1 MSKRAVVTGGGGF
14 IGHHLTK
21 RLLNDGWFVTVLDDF
36 STGDMDNL
44 EPDPKLK
51 IEVLDI
57 SCDPLPTIE
66 FDALFHLA
74 APVSVAESLE
84 DPMKYWRGISVASR
98 RVIEWSKLMG
108 ATSVVAASTAATY
121 GDSTNMPLKESHT
134 PEPISPYADFKLEM
148 EWMMKNYNTPEFK
161 CGALRFFNVFG
172 EGQRATGGYRS
183 VVPIFLELRKLNKPV
198 TITGDGTQTRDWIY
212 VGDIVNAIIKMHES
226 DWKEEMPIYNAG
238 SGIET
243 QVIQV
248 ADAFGG
254 DKVHIEKRKEP
265 ARSVADIT
273 LITSQLDWKP
283 ETDLIEWIKS
293 TQS

>member
-1 MSKRAVVTGGGGF
+1 MNKRAVVTGGGGF
-14 IGHHLTK
+14 IGHHLTEK
-21 RLLNDGWFVTVLDDF
+21 LLNEGWFVTVLDDF
-36 STGDMDNL
+36 STGEEDNL
-44 EPDPKLK
+44 KPHSNLK

-57 SCDPLPTIE
+57 SCDPLPTFE

-84 DPMKYWRGISVASR
+84 NPMKYWRGISVASR
-98 RVIEWSKLMG
+98 RVIEWSKKMG
-108 ATSVVAASTAATY
+108 ATSVVAASTAAAY
-121 GDSTNMPLKESHT
+121 GDSTNMPLREDHI

-148 EWMMKNYNTPEFK
+148 EWMMKTYNSQEFK

-183 VVPIFLELRKLNKPV
+183 VVPIFLEQRKLSKPV
-198 TITGDGTQTRDWIY
+198 TVTGDGTQTRDWIY
-212 VGDIVNAIIKMHES
+212 VGDVVSAIIKMHES
-226 DWKEEMPIYNAG
+226 NWNPEMPVYNVG

-254 DKVHIEKRKEP
+254 ERIHIEKRKEP
-265 ARSVADIT
+265 ARSVADIS
-273 LITSQLDWKP
+273 LITSNLDWKP
-283 ETDLIEWIKS
+283 EVNLIEWIKS